1 VPAVP
6 RTPSIRYY
14 DSRQAYYTKYQGRQH
29 LLAAGPK
36 DEPDGPT
43 YQRAVTRFA
52 QIMHVGDLE
61 RAEDNCLVSAV
72 IARYYHFL
80 DRERR
85 KKTMQLARSMLDP
98 AIGDFG
104 HVKVKELKPII
115 VSDWLAKQNRW
126 NSSSQNTAI
135 SVLARA
141 FNWAKAQ
148 GIITR
153 NPIYGMAKP
162 EKLVRGKE
170 VVLPE
175 GLQDL
180 LIGLASDSLAKFLRV
195 LRGTGA
201 RPGEIIHA
209 ECKHYRREIGAIVFP
224 WNPAP
229 GEYRWKTAKKTRRD
243 RIIYLPPELQNLVES
258 EIVERNGNGR
268 IFQTVRHKPWTSNNL
283 VNRIDKLLKH
293 PKVKKWCREHGF
305 DSDKIMCYAFR
316 HSYITRMLTAGCP
329 IKVLAD
335 LCGTSV
341 KMIEETYSHAHD
353 DLQAMR
359 RLFMQFSGA
368 ASSPPRP

>member
-1 VPAVP
+1 
-6 RTPSIRYY
+6 
-14 DSRQAYYTKYQGRQH
+14 
-29 LLAAGPK
+29 
-36 DEPDGPT
+36 
-43 YQRAVTRFA
+43 
-52 QIMHVGDLE
+52 MHVGELE

-80 DRERR
+80 DRERG
-85 KKTMQLARSMLDP
+85 KKTMQLARSMLGP

-104 HVKVKELKPII
+104 HVNVKELKPII
-115 VSDWLAKQNRW
+115 VSDWLAKQHRW

-153 NPIYGMAKP
+153 NPTDGMAKP
-162 EKLVRGKE
+162 EKRVRGKE

-180 LIGLASDSLAKFLRV
+180 LIDLASESLARFLRV

-209 ECKHYRREIGAIVFP
+209 ECRHYRREIGAIVFP
-224 WNPAP
+224 WGPAP
-229 GEYRWKTAKKTRRD
+229 GGYRWKTAKKTKRD
-243 RIIYLPPELQNLVES
+243 RIIYLPPDLQALVEE
-258 EIVERNGNGR
+258 EIGGRGGKER

-283 VNRIDKLLKH
+283 VNRLDKLLKH
-293 PKVKKWCREHGF
+293 AKVKRWCRQHAF
-305 DSDKIMCYAFR
+305 SSDKIMCYAFR
-316 HSYITRMLTAGCP
+316 HSYIARMLTAGCP
-329 IKVLAD
+329 IKLLAD
-335 LCGTSV
+335 WCGTSV

-359 RLFMQFSGA
+359 RMFMQFNGG